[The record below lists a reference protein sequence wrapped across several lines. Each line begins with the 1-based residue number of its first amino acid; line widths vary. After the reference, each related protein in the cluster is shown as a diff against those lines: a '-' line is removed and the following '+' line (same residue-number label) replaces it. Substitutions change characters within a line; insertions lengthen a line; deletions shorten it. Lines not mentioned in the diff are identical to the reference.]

1 MATAEAARDR
11 PERGTGTAR
20 ATGRGPAEATEA
32 GTPDALELTAEQAR
46 RFLIRRHFLA
56 PPRALPARAE
66 SVLRVVREL
75 GSVQFDPLEVTGAR
89 NDDLVLAARIRNYR
103 RSWMERWLY
112 GAPAE
117 RQLFEAYNKSLNIL
131 PVEELPVHRVDWEQW
146 RHRDEAHR
154 GLLHRHAGLAA
165 AILERLQREGPL
177 PGSAFVERGGE
188 RFLWGWGQ
196 VTVPRAVLYALFRTG
211 QIGIARRLGNVR
223 VYDRIERLFPP
234 ALLEHRLPE
243 DEVRRHQLLSRFR
256 GVGLL
261 GLRAGAEIW
270 SGTVPARE
278 RARLTEAMA
287 GDGTLRRVRVQG
299 VRDERFMLAS
309 DAGFLRGG
317 PLRRREVAL
326 LAPLDPLVW
335 DRELLRQLFDFDYV
349 WEVYVP
355 AKARKHGYYVLPLLW
370 GDRLVG
376 RIEPRIDRKAG
387 VLRVPAPRLEHRMR
401 RTERIELEQGLGRA
415 LEAHRRFSGAERI
428 EHA

>member
-1 MATAEAARDR
+1 VRPRD
-11 PERGTGTAR
+11 ADS
-20 ATGRGPAEATEA
+20 ASA
-32 GTPDALELTAEQAR
+32 DALELTAEQAR
-46 RFLIRRHFLA
+46 RFLVRRHFLA

-103 RSWMERWLY
+103 RGWMERWLY
-112 GAPAE
+112 GAE

-131 PVEELPVHRVDWEQW
+131 PLEELPVHRVDWEQW
-146 RHRDEAHR
+146 ARRDGVYHR
-154 GLLHRHAGLAA
+154 LLHKHADLAA
-165 AILERLQREGPL
+165 AILERFDREGAL
-177 PGSAFVERGGE
+177 AGSAFVERSGP
-188 RFLWGWGQ
+188 RLLWGWGH

-223 VYDRIERLFPP
+223 VYDRMERLFPA
-234 ALLEHRLPE
+234 ALLETRLPE
-243 DEVRRHQLLSRFR
+243 EEIRRHQLLSRFR

-261 GLRAGAEIW
+261 GLSAGAEIW

-278 RARLTEAMA
+278 RVRLTEAMVA
-287 GDGTLRRVRVQG
+287 DGALRRVRVQG
-299 VRDERFMLAS
+299 VRDDCFMLAS
-309 DAGFLRGG
+309 DARFLRGG
-317 PLRRREVAL
+317 ALRSREVAL

-401 RTERIELEQGLGRA
+401 RTERIELEQALGRA

-428 EHA
+428 ERA

>member
-1 MATAEAARDR
+1 MEPSSACADV
-11 PERGTGTAR
+11 
-20 ATGRGPAEATEA
+20 
-32 GTPDALELTAEQAR
+32 LELTAEEAR
-46 RFLIRRHFLA
+46 RFLVRRHFLA

-103 RSWMERWLY
+103 RGWMERWLY

-131 PVEELPVHRVDWEQW
+131 PVEELPVHRVDWEHWGQLDGVY
-146 RHRDEAHR
+146 HR
-154 GLLHRHAGLAA
+154 LLQRNPEIAE
-165 AILERLQREGPL
+165 AILERLGREGPL
-177 PGSAFVERGGE
+177 PGSAFVERGGK
-188 RFLWGWGQ
+188 RLRWGWGQ
-196 VTVPRAVLYALFRTG
+196 ITVPRALLYGLFRTG
-211 QIGIARRLGNVR
+211 KIGIARRLGNVK
-223 VYDRIERLFPP
+223 VYDRMERLYPE
-234 ALLEHRLPE
+234 ALLQTRLPDE
-243 DEVRRHQLLSRFR
+243 EVRRHQLLSRFR

-261 GLRAGAEIW
+261 GLRAGAEVW

-278 RARLTEAMA
+278 RSRLTEAMVA
-287 GDGTLRRVRVQG
+287 DGTLRRVRVAG

-309 DAGFLRGG
+309 DSGFLRGG
-317 PLRRREVAL
+317 ALRKREVAL

-355 AKARKHGYYVLPLLW
+355 QKARKHGYYVLPLLW

-387 VLRVPAPRLEHRMR
+387 VLRVPAPSLEQRMK
-401 RTERIELEQGLGRA
+401 RTERIDFEAALGRA
-415 LEAHRRFSGAERI
+415 IEAHRRLSGAERI
-428 EHA
+428 ETARG

>member
-1 MATAEAARDR
+1 MKR
-11 PERGTGTAR
+11 R
-20 ATGRGPAEATEA
+20 ATEIQAADSR
-32 GTPDALELTAEQAR
+32 DLLDLTAEQAR
-46 RFLIRRHFLA
+46 RFLVRRHFLA

-103 RSWMERWLY
+103 RGWMERWLY
-112 GAPAE
+112 GPPAD

-131 PVEELPVHRVDWEQW
+131 PIEELPVHRVDWEQW
-146 RHRDEAHR
+146 RRRDGAYQ
-154 GLLHRHAGLAA
+154 GLLHRHGDVAA
-165 AILERLQREGPL
+165 AILERLGRDGPL
-177 PGSAFVERGGE
+177 PGSAFVERNGQ
-188 RFLWGWGQ
+188 RLHWGWGQ
-196 VTVPRAVLYALFRTG
+196 LSVARAVLYALFRTG
-211 QIGIARRLGNVR
+211 QIGIVRRLGNIR
-223 VYDRIERLFPP
+223 VYDLIERLFPT
-234 ALLEHRLPE
+234 ALLDARLPDE
-243 DEVRRHQLLSRFR
+243 EVRRHQLLSRFR

-278 RARLTEAMA
+278 RARLTEAMVV
-287 GDGTLRRVRVQG
+287 DGTLRRVRVQG
-299 VRDERFMLAS
+299 VKDERFMLAS
-309 DAGFLRGG
+309 DAQFLRGG
-317 PLRRREVAL
+317 PLRRREVAF

-335 DRELLRQLFDFDYV
+335 DRELLRQLYDFDYV

>member
-1 MATAEAARDR
+1 MTIGQEMPSGPATARRRRPDRAADELPSR
-11 PERGTGTAR
+11 EV
-20 ATGRGPAEATEA
+20 
-32 GTPDALELTAEQAR
+32 LELTAEQAR
-46 RFLIRRHFLA
+46 RFLVRRHFLA
-56 PPRALPARAE
+56 PPRSLQARAE

-112 GAPAE
+112 GPPAE

-131 PVEELPVHRVDWEQW
+131 PVEELPVHRVDWEHW
-146 RHRDEAHR
+146 RLRNGVYHR
-154 GLLHRHAGLAA
+154 LLERHGQIAA
-165 AILERLQREGPL
+165 AILERLGREGPL
-177 PGSAFVERGGE
+177 PGSAFVERGVA
-188 RFLWGWGQ
+188 RLHWGWGRI
-196 VTVPRAVLYALFRTG
+196 TVPRALLYGLFRTG
-211 QIGIARRLGNVR
+211 QIGIARREGNVR
-223 VYDRIERLFPP
+223 VYDRMERLFPA
-234 ALLEHRLPE
+234 ALLDTQLPE

-278 RARLTEAMA
+278 RARLTEAMVA
-287 GDGTLRRVRVQG
+287 DGALRPVRVQG
-299 VRDERFMLAS
+299 VRDQRYMLAS

-317 PLRRREVAL
+317 LLRSREVAL

-355 AKARKHGYYVLPLLW
+355 QKARKHGYYVLPLLW

-401 RTERIELEQGLGRA
+401 RTERLDFEAALGRA
-415 LEAHRRFSGAERI
+415 IEAHRRFSGATRI
-428 EHA
+428 EGA

>member
-1 MATAEAARDR
+1 MRD
-11 PERGTGTAR
+11 
-20 ATGRGPAEATEA
+20 A
-32 GTPDALELTAEQAR
+32 GSTPRESLELTAEQAR
-46 RFLIRRHFLA
+46 RFLVRRHFLA

-66 SVLRVVREL
+66 SVLKVVREL

-103 RSWMERWLY
+103 RGWMERWLY
-112 GAPAE
+112 GSQSD
-117 RQLFEAYNKSLNIL
+117 RKLFEAYNKSLNIL

-146 RHRDEAHR
+146 RLRDGAYQ
-154 GLLHRHAGLAA
+154 GLLHRHPGVAA
-165 AILERLQREGPL
+165 AILERLERDGAL
-177 PGSAFVERGGE
+177 PGSAFVERGGQ
-188 RFLWGWGQ
+188 RLQWGWGK
-196 VTVPRAVLYALFRTG
+196 VTVARAVLYALFRTG

-223 VYDRIERLFPP
+223 VYDRIERLFPAP
-234 ALLEHRLPE
+234 LLESRLPDE
-243 DEVRRHQLLSRFR
+243 EVRRHQLLSRFR

-278 RARLTEAMA
+278 RARLTEAMVA
-287 GDGTLRRVRVQG
+287 DGTLRRVRVEG
-299 VRDERFMLAS
+299 VRDERFMLAA
-309 DAGFLRGG
+309 DTPFLRGG
-317 PLRRREVAL
+317 ALRKHEVAL

-401 RTERIELEQGLGRA
+401 RTERLALDAALERA
-415 LEAHRRFSGAERI
+415 LEAHRRLSGAERI
-428 EHA
+428 ERV

>member
-1 MATAEAARDR
+1 MTA
-11 PERGTGTAR
+11 PR
-20 ATGRGPAEATEA
+20 AS
-32 GTPDALELTAEQAR
+32 PDEALELTAEQAR
-46 RFLIRRHFLA
+46 RFLVRRHFLA

-103 RSWMERWLY
+103 RGWMERWLY
-112 GAPAE
+112 GAE
-117 RQLFEAYNKSLNIL
+117 RKLFEAYNKSLNIL

-146 RHRDEAHR
+146 RRRDGAYQ
-154 GLLHRHAGLAA
+154 GLLHRHADVAA
-165 AILERLQREGPL
+165 AILQRLEREGAL
-177 PGSAFVERGGE
+177 PGSAFVERKGQ
-188 RFLWGWGQ
+188 RLQWGWGQ
-196 VTVPRAVLYALFRTG
+196 VTIPRAVLYALFRTG
-211 QIGIARRLGNVR
+211 QVGIARRLGNVR
-223 VYDRIERLFPP
+223 VYDRLERLFPP
-234 ALLEHRLPE
+234 ALLEVRLPE

-278 RARLTEAMA
+278 RARLTEAMVA
-287 GDGTLRRVRVQG
+287 DRTLRRVRVAG
-299 VRDERFMLAS
+299 MREERFLLSA
-309 DAGFLRGG
+309 DARFLHGRQ
-317 PLRRREVAL
+317 PRKREVAL

-376 RIEPRIDRKAG
+376 RIEPRVDRKAG
-387 VLRVPAPRLEHRMR
+387 VLRVPGPRLEHRMR
-401 RTERIELEQGLGRA
+401 RTERLEFDAALERA
-415 LEAHRRFSGAERI
+415 LDAHRRLSGAERI
-428 EHA
+428 ERA